1 MPKIGF
7 GSGAFRLEL
16 DPATK
21 KIKTVAMHKKDR
33 FRKDFNVIEKI
44 GEGSFGMA
52 HKVTSKLEGGILRAV
67 KKQKE
72 RYHGM
77 RDRDIRMQEVAKAFQ
92 ICPVH
97 EQQ

>member
-16 DPATK
+16 DPTTK
-21 KIKTVAMHKKDR
+21 KINPVSMQKTNR

-44 GEGSFGMA
+44 GEGTFGMA
-52 HKVTSKLEGGILRAV
+52 HKVTSKLEGDILRAV

-72 RYHGM
+72 KYIGM
-77 RDRDIRMQEVAKAFQ
+77 RDRDNRL
-92 ICPVH
+92 
-97 EQQ
+97 